1 MMMVA
6 SSLKV
11 SQFFLR
17 YLNFYNLNS
26 SMYHP
31 TLTWKV
37 KIVSHTVG
45 FCPDTCDGSEIFISM
60 LMVLQLDYEKY
71 VNCMNDSI
79 VK

>member
-1 MMMVA
+1 
-6 SSLKV
+6 
-11 SQFFLR
+11 
-17 YLNFYNLNS
+17 
-26 SMYHP
+26 MYHP

-45 FCPDTCDGSEIFISM
+45 FCPDTCDVSKVFISM

-71 VNCMNDSI
+71 VSCMNESI